1 MYWTHEEEKEQPF
14 NFVVQIVIS
23 TCNLTMDDLVNSC
36 HIVMLIQFAS
46 NKKCAHLSK
55 DGLQWMGNELLFLNY
70 LIEKTSRNEH
80 MTIL

>member
-1 MYWTHEEEKEQPF
+1 
-14 NFVVQIVIS
+14 
-23 TCNLTMDDLVNSC
+23 MDDLVNSC

>member
-1 MYWTHEEEKEQPF
+1 
-14 NFVVQIVIS
+14 
-23 TCNLTMDDLVNSC
+23 MDDLVNSC
-36 HIVMLIQFAS
+36 HIVMLIQIAS